1 MIGLGNTLSQ
11 SSPATFAEAGA
22 KALSGNGYAMVFDG
36 VNDKGSMSDGDNIF
50 DDMATGDWSL
60 SFYVKFDG
68 ANTNSKT
75 IFWKG
80 SFLNYLWISTDSTG
94 NLAIMGFNGS
104 WSIRTSFNTSFS
116 TSTWYHVVLTSDSS
130 GTNRDNKGYI
140 DGSLVS
146 VISMDLIPSS
156 VNIESATGTSTF
168 FLSEWLGMFYFAN
181 SIDEIA
187 TWNSV
192 LTSEEITDI
201 NTEKLDLTQDSLNYG
216 SSSNLQRYFRAE
228 AGTGTSVADVSG
240 NSNGAIT
247 LESGATFTSNTPF

>member
-11 SSPATFAEAGA
+11 SSPAAFAEAGA
-22 KALSGNGYAMVFDG
+22 KALAGNGYAMVFDG

-60 SFYVKFDG
+60 SFYLKFDG
-68 ANTNSKT
+68 SSKNSQT

-80 SFLNYLWISTDSTG
+80 DFNNYLWLATDPTG
-94 NLAIMGFNGS
+94 KLTITGWNGS
-104 WSIRTSFNTSFS
+104 YTMRTIFNTSFS

-130 GTNRDNKGYI
+130 HANRDNKGYI

-146 VISMDLIPSS
+146 VNTNVLTPSS
-156 VNIESATGTSTF
+156 VNIESATGTATF
-168 FLSEWLGMFYFAN
+168 FLSQWLGMFYYAN

-192 LTSEEITDI
+192 LTSDEITDI
-201 NTEKLDLTQDSLNYG
+201 NTENLDLTQDSLNYG
-216 SSSNLQRYFRAE
+216 SSSSLQRYFRAE